1 MPSSQRNTPFKMTAE
16 TKVTEF
22 VVFCIEMYA
31 QAHQLSG
38 TKVALAF
45 ENAGLLRYLSS
56 CYQDLHANGK
66 EWLLNTIDEYLKNRG
81 VHIE

>member
-1 MPSSQRNTPFKMTAE
+1 MPIKAQNTPFKMTEE

-38 TKVALAF
+38 VTVAIGF
-45 ENAGLLRYLSS
+45 ENAGLLHYLSS
-56 CYQDLHANGK
+56 CYQELHANGK

-81 VHIE
+81 VTIA

>member
-1 MPSSQRNTPFKMTAE
+1 MPSSKRNIPFKITEE

-38 TKVALAF
+38 VTVAIGS
-45 ENAGLLRYLSS
+45 ENAGLLHYLSS
-56 CYQDLHANGK
+56 CYQELHAHGK
-66 EWLLNTIDEYLKNRG
+66 EWLLFLKNRG
-81 VHIE
+81 VTIA

>member
-1 MPSSQRNTPFKMTAE
+1 MTEE

-38 TKVALAF
+38 VKVAVVF
-45 ENAGLLRYLSS
+45 ENAGLLHYLSS
-56 CYQDLHANGK
+56 CYQELHANGK

-81 VHIE
+81 VTIE

>member
-1 MPSSQRNTPFKMTAE
+1 MPSPKRNTTFTMTEE

-38 TKVALAF
+38 VTVAIGF
-45 ENAGLLRYLSS
+45 ENAGLLHYLSS
-56 CYQDLHANGK
+56 YYHELHANGK

-81 VHIE
+81 VTIA

>member
-1 MPSSQRNTPFKMTAE
+1 MPSPKRNIPFKMTEE

-38 TKVALAF
+38 VKVAVVF
-45 ENAGLLRYLSS
+45 ENAGLLHYLSS
-56 CYQDLHANGK
+56 CYQELHANGK

-81 VHIE
+81 VTIE